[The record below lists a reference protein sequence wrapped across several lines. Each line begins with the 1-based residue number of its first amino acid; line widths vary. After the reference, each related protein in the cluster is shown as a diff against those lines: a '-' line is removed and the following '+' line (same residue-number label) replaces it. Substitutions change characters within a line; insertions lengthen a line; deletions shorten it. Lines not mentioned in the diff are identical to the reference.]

1 MRQTVVLFIALTV
14 CGCAASR
21 AQGQQEG
28 QNAASPRE
36 CVAVI
41 GAVNVPGRFVLK
53 RPTKLFEIL
62 AFAGGL
68 KKNAGAT
75 VQVIST
81 SSKCP
86 QETRDVNL
94 AASTPN
100 VQTYQIEDVI
110 GYTKPPNQE
119 ALNKYLE
126 AGDIVVV
133 AEAESAY
140 IVGAVVQPQQI
151 VLRRPMTLTQA
162 IAMAGGLKK
171 DAKVEKVRILRH
183 PRGSAE
189 RLEMFVNLNALR
201 KKRSEDIVLQADDIV
216 EVFDL
221 NSHEPLLPLR
231 DVPVPR
237 PVDRVI
243 SGSKSG
249 I

>member
-1 MRQTVVLFIALTV
+1 MRQTVVLFIALAV

-28 QNAASPRE
+28 KNAASPRE

-41 GAVNVPGRFVLK
+41 GAVNMPGRFELK
-53 RPTKLFEIL
+53 RRVRSYEVL
-62 AFAGGL
+62 AFAGGP

-81 SSKCP
+81 GSKCP
-86 QETRDVNL
+86 QETRDMNVPP
-94 AASTPN
+94 STSN
-100 VQTYQIEDVI
+100 VQTYQLEEVL
-110 GYTKPPNQE
+110 GNTKPPNQE
-119 ALNKYLE
+119 AMNKYLE
-126 AGDIVVV
+126 AGDIVLV

-151 VLRRPMTLTQA
+151 VLRRPVTLTQA

-189 RLEMFVNLNALR
+189 RLELFVNLNAVR
-201 KKRSEDIVLQADDIV
+201 KKRSEDIVLQGDDIV
-216 EVFDL
+216 EVPDL
-221 NSHEPLLPLR
+221 SSHGPLLPLR
-231 DVPVPR
+231 DVPVPK
-237 PVDRVI
+237 PVDRVV
-243 SGSKSG
+243 SGSQSG